1 MATTI
6 VSTKL
11 NLDIG
16 NFKSKMQDAKKS
28 IEDLQKSFKSA
39 GGKSWE
45 PFKSTDLGKKIDN
58 IKTKASNLGETFKAL
73 PGPAKAGAVIIAVTA
88 SLKKLYDLGKQRFF
102 EGLSDIKDTISP
114 VLNGITTAIN
124 TVKQAFTEITGFNFN
139 FTSIITT
146 GVNFEAQMKKVATI
160 AGSIGTELDQL
171 ISKARELGAATT
183 FSAKE
188 VGEAMQYMAMAG
200 WSTSEM
206 LEGVQSTLN
215 LAKIGSTDL
224 GIASDILTDDLTAL
238 GMGANQA
245 GDFADKLAATI
256 TRSNTDVVLFGES
269 MKQTGA
275 VAGALGASMTDL
287 STSIG
292 LMANAGIK
300 GSKAGM
306 SLKNLFTNMANPT
319 DQMSAALEKLGMTAD
334 KSGSY
339 LKTTADGCTDL
350 EATVKSLKE
359 GTEGMTRSQKAS
371 LIATVAGKNALP
383 GVMSLINASTEEYNS
398 LSEAIDNSTSTVAMF
413 NENMSVL
420 GLSGKGATD
429 AIQNMKQVFSDTELS
444 ATALGLSSKDLG
456 FSISLLGDDSKV
468 TKDNVEDLL
477 DVIEN
482 MNNASGKT
490 DTAWRNIGNA
500 ENLDLNKYID
510 YNSTLSEIDN
520 SIVGLSGSQKDHVK
534 SLIKENMTVS
544 EANKVLKQYGLSAK
558 QVSLSTMTT
567 SEKMDYLRNSLK
579 GMSDEQMK
587 SELSNLGLADSF
599 EEVNEIVDMSD
610 DKYSKYKKNLETI
623 QGLSDRMAKSI
634 DETTKSA
641 FFALSSA
648 MEDTLLGAF
657 DRLKPALLSG
667 SEALT
672 DFFSTWRGGDDG
684 NYSFSGFEKGLNDLE
699 IKVAQASNNIPSL
712 MDNMFSGIN
721 RFIKGGALDSFLNMG
736 TDIVQNIAKGI
747 INNKENITESIS
759 VLIEK
764 ICSWINTNGPTIQ
777 EAGVAII
784 DSIKTGIANN
794 ASNVDSAVDTVFNLV
809 NSFLIAK
816 QDLLQTTGSIV
827 GATFIKGM
835 VKGIAIEGVN
845 SIGNGI
851 YAIVNTVGQFTADFA
866 GVGINLA
873 TSFVD
878 SFMGFIFDCGLWDGV
893 KQSVMDFDAWLQEY
907 GLGGGTTKAQDA
919 KGNVTNNQ
927 NQSNLFKDIGDG
939 FDEFKKSASKKIGE
953 ARETISTKFGEIQE
967 SCDEFGNNVNKF
979 FTETLPEFF
988 SPNNLGTELGTFVG
1002 TVAKSLVG
1010 IGDGI
1015 AEFMSELP
1023 EKGNQLYAS
1032 LETSIGDAVHNF
1044 SIWLET
1050 SIKGLPG
1057 KMWGWLQGLFTNNSG
1072 AELAADAKKSG
1083 QDVGESLSDGLL
1095 TELTNLPGK
1104 AWESFCGIDEKV
1116 GEWGNNLGDKIK
1128 EAGGNIIDGLKEGF
1142 KTKKQELFDWCDEF
1156 KESFVSAFK
1165 TAFGIHSPSTV
1176 MRDEVGT
1183 FIPQGIAEGITQ
1195 GITYIMDAIGEVIE
1209 AIQGGLSDI
1218 WDKITGKDKD
1228 KELINID
1235 TEKLSEAQ
1243 EALRGLG
1250 TTATGVTNT
1259 IRTQF
1264 ISMAGIVRSQCTNM
1278 ANICR
1283 NQFIN
1288 LTNIVRNQC
1297 VNQAN
1302 IVRNQFTN
1310 ISNIVRNQSQNAR
1323 NSATTSF
1330 ISMKKVI
1337 STQVTEARTKVV
1349 EKMMSINA
1357 VVNTQAWKA
1366 RDNATRA
1373 FMSLAAVVRTQM
1385 SNALSSVR
1393 NAMSQIASATNRT
1406 LTTKV
1411 NVSKTITTTNVAKS
1425 IQAKAQTFSL
1435 AATRSL
1441 GGINSLATASYGS
1454 PVAFAST
1461 SSGVSGSTVYGKSKE
1476 ATKTNSKP
1484 VYFDISI
1491 PIDGKEIA
1499 KASAK
1504 YMDGELKIIN
1514 NRNNRKKGV

>member
-1 MATTI
+1 
-6 VSTKL
+6 
-11 NLDIG
+11 
-16 NFKSKMQDAKKS
+16 
-28 IEDLQKSFKSA
+28 
-39 GGKSWE
+39 
-45 PFKSTDLGKKIDN
+45 
-58 IKTKASNLGETFKAL
+58 
-73 PGPAKAGAVIIAVTA
+73 
-88 SLKKLYDLGKQRFF
+88 
-102 EGLSDIKDTISP
+102 
-114 VLNGITTAIN
+114 
-124 TVKQAFTEITGFNFN
+124 
-139 FTSIITT
+139 
-146 GVNFEAQMKKVATI
+146 
-160 AGSIGTELDQL
+160 
-171 ISKARELGAATT
+171 
-183 FSAKE
+183 
-188 VGEAMQYMAMAG
+188 MAG

-206 LEGVQSTLN
+206 LDGVQSTLN

-224 GIASDILTDDLTAL
+224 GTASDILTDDLTAL
-238 GMGANQA
+238 GMSANQA

-275 VAGALGASMTDL
+275 VAGALGVSMTDL
-287 STSIG
+287 STAIG
-292 LMANAGIK
+292 LQANAGIK

-306 SLKNLFTNMANPT
+306 SLKNMLTNMANPT
-319 DQMSAALEKLGMTAD
+319 DKMSAALEKLGMTAD

-359 GTEGMTRSQKAS
+359 GTDGMTRSQKAS

-510 YNSTLSEIDN
+510 YNSTLGEIDN

-534 SLIKENMTVS
+534 TLIKENMTVS

-567 SEKMDYLRNSLK
+567 SEKMDYLRNSLN

-610 DKYSKYKKNLETI
+610 EKYSKYKKNLETI

-672 DFFSTWRGGDDG
+672 DFFSTWRGQDG
-684 NYSFSGFEKGLNDLE
+684 NYSFSGFEQGLNDLE
-699 IKVAQASNNIPSL
+699 SKVEQASNNIPSL
-712 MDNMFSGIN
+712 MDNMFSGMN
-721 RFIKGGALDSFLNMG
+721 RFINGGALDSFLNMG

-747 INNKENITESIS
+747 TDNAESIS
-759 VLIEK
+759 SSISSFIGKTSRWITDNMPALIEGGKVILEGIKEGVEKNKGEIGKAMDVIVDAMSAWMDGENQLGALLGKFADKFMRLKVEEYKAKVKGMATEFWNALTSGNTTSKAEDSGGKLLFGDWNPVEDTKNWFKDKFENFNLWQWVKDTFFKKTSGLSQDGGKLLDTKDLFGDWHPIEDIKKWIGDTFGKFDLFKTVKEKLFTGNTTSKGQDSGGVPFK
-764 ICSWINTNGPTIQ
+764 IEDMFKGFHPIEDFKNWVDKTFGKFDLFGTIKEKLFGNKKSSSSKKGSGNTSGKEVTNNLLGDWNPVEDTKNWVEEKFRDFNFFGFIKEKLFTGNTTSKAQDSGNATFKLSDLFGDWNPVDDVKKWIDGLQADKDGKVELSNMFKLDSSKMQGFKS
-777 EAGVAII
+777 EI
-784 DSIKTGIANN
+784 DS
-794 ASNVDSAVDTVFNLV
+794 
-809 NSFLIAK
+809 LINK
-816 QDLLQTTGSIV
+816 
-827 GATFIKGM
+827 
-835 VKGIAIEGVN
+835 VKGSSTSIENMVN
-845 SIGNGI
+845 SIR
-851 YAIVNTVGQFTADFA
+851 VNM
-866 GVGINLA
+866 IN
-873 TSFVD
+873 
-878 SFMGFIFDCGLWDGV
+878 M
-893 KQSVMDFDAWLQEY
+893 
-907 GLGGGTTKAQDA
+907 
-919 KGNVTNNQ
+919 
-927 NQSNLFKDIGDG
+927 SN
-939 FDEFKKSASKKIGE
+939 
-953 ARETISTKFGEIQE
+953 
-967 SCDEFGNNVNKF
+967 
-979 FTETLPEFF
+979 
-988 SPNNLGTELGTFVG
+988 
-1002 TVAKSLVG
+1002 
-1010 IGDGI
+1010 
-1015 AEFMSELP
+1015 
-1023 EKGNQLYAS
+1023 
-1032 LETSIGDAVHNF
+1032 
-1044 SIWLET
+1044 
-1050 SIKGLPG
+1050 
-1057 KMWGWLQGLFTNNSG
+1057 
-1072 AELAADAKKSG
+1072 
-1083 QDVGESLSDGLL
+1083 
-1095 TELTNLPGK
+1095 
-1104 AWESFCGIDEKV
+1104 
-1116 GEWGNNLGDKIK
+1116 
-1128 EAGGNIIDGLKEGF
+1128 
-1142 KTKKQELFDWCDEF
+1142 
-1156 KESFVSAFK
+1156 
-1165 TAFGIHSPSTV
+1165 
-1176 MRDEVGT
+1176 
-1183 FIPQGIAEGITQ
+1183 
-1195 GITYIMDAIGEVIE
+1195 
-1209 AIQGGLSDI
+1209 
-1218 WDKITGKDKD
+1218 
-1228 KELINID
+1228 
-1235 TEKLSEAQ
+1235 
-1243 EALRGLG
+1243 
-1250 TTATGVTNT
+1250 
-1259 IRTQF
+1259 
-1264 ISMAGIVRSQCTNM
+1264 IVRNQTLNCTN
-1278 ANICR
+1278 ITR
-1283 NQFIN
+1283 NQFVN

-1302 IVRNQFTN
+1302 IVRNQFTS
-1310 ISNIVRNQSQNAR
+1310 ISNVVRNQSQNAR

-1330 ISMKKVI
+1330 ISMSKVI
-1337 STQVTEARTKVV
+1337 STQCTNARTAVV
-1349 EKMMSINA
+1349 SKMMSINA

-1385 SNALSSVR
+1385 SNALTSVR

-1425 IQAKAQTFSL
+1425 IQAKPQTFNFSAVRSIQPRSFSL

-1454 PVAFAST
+1454 PVALAST
-1461 SSGVSGSTVYGKSKE
+1461 SSGVSGSTTYGGTKGT
-1476 ATKTNSKP
+1476 TKTNSKP

>member
-1 MATTI
+1 MATTV

-39 GGKSWE
+39 GGKSWD
-45 PFKSTDLGKKIDN
+45 PFKSTDLGKKIDD
-58 IKTKASNLGETFKAL
+58 IKTKAGNLGETFKAL
-73 PGPAKAGAVIIAVTA
+73 PGPVKAGAVIIAVTA

-102 EGLSDIKDTISP
+102 EGLLDIKDTISP

-160 AGSIGTELDQL
+160 AGSIGTELNQL

-183 FSAKE
+183 FSATE

-224 GIASDILTDDLTAL
+224 GTASDILTDDLTAL
-238 GMGANQA
+238 GMSANQA

-275 VAGALGASMTDL
+275 VAGALGVSMTDL
-287 STSIG
+287 STAIG
-292 LMANAGIK
+292 LQANAGIK

-319 DQMSAALEKLGMTAD
+319 DKMTAALEKLGMTAD
-334 KSGSY
+334 QSGSY

-359 GTEGMTRSQKAS
+359 GTDGMTRSQKAS

-383 GVMSLINASTEEYNS
+383 GIMSLINASTEEYNS
-398 LSEAIDNSTSTVAMF
+398 LSEAVDNSTSTVAMF

-429 AIQNMKQVFSDTELS
+429 AIQNMKQIFSDTELS

-477 DVIEN
+477 DVIDS

-490 DTAWRNIGNA
+490 DTAWRNLGNA

-510 YNSTLSEIDN
+510 YNSTLGEIDN

-534 SLIKENMTVS
+534 SLIKENMTVD

-567 SEKMDYLRNSLK
+567 SEKMDYLRNSLN

-672 DFFSTWRGGDDG
+672 DFFGTWRGQDG
-684 NYSFSGFEKGLNDLE
+684 NYSFSGFEQGLNDLE
-699 IKVAQASNNIPSL
+699 SKVEQASNNIPSL
-712 MDNMFSGIN
+712 MDNMFSGMN
-721 RFIKGGALDSFLNMG
+721 RFINGGALDSFLNMG

-759 VLIEK
+759 GLIEK
-764 ICSWINTNGPTIQ
+764 ICNWINTNGPAIQ
-777 EAGVAII
+777 EAGATII
-784 DSIKTGIANN
+784 DSIKTGIAKN
-794 ASNVDSAVDTVFNLV
+794 ANNVDSAVDTVFNVV

-816 QDLLQTTGSIV
+816 QDLLQSTGSIV

-845 SIGNGI
+845 SIGNSI
-851 YAIVNTVGQFTADFA
+851 FAIVNTIGSFVGDIGNA
-866 GVGINLA
+866 GISLA
-873 TSFVD
+873 TGFVD
-878 SFMGFIFDCGLWDGV
+878 GFMGFMLDCGFWNDI
-893 KQSVMDFDAWLQEY
+893 KEKVMEFDTWLEEHR
-907 GLGGGTTKAQDA
+907 LGSGEGTTTKAQDA
-919 KGNVTNNQ
+919 GLNNTKKYGEGATKGLEESKSKTDAAASQIGQGISDNILNKLETMDASQ
-927 NQSNLFKDIGDG
+927 LKALEDELRRLQSTTG
-939 FDEFKKSASKKIGE
+939 EVAS
-953 ARETISTKFGEIQE
+953 
-967 SCDEFGNNVNKF
+967 
-979 FTETLPEFF
+979 
-988 SPNNLGTELGTFVG
+988 
-1002 TVAKSLVG
+1002 G
-1010 IGDGI
+1010 IG
-1015 AEFMSELP
+1015 
-1023 EKGNQLYAS
+1023 
-1032 LETSIGDAVHNF
+1032 TNF
-1044 SIWLET
+1044 
-1050 SIKGLPG
+1050 G
-1057 KMWGWLQGLFTNNSG
+1057 KIR
-1072 AELAADAKKSG
+1072 
-1083 QDVGESLSDGLL
+1083 ESVR
-1095 TELTNLPGK
+1095 TNL
-1104 AWESFCGIDEKV
+1104 
-1116 GEWGNNLGDKIK
+1116 
-1128 EAGGNIIDGLKEGF
+1128 
-1142 KTKKQELFDWCDEF
+1142 
-1156 KESFVSAFK
+1156 
-1165 TAFGIHSPSTV
+1165 
-1176 MRDEVGT
+1176 M
-1183 FIPQGIAEGITQ
+1183 
-1195 GITYIMDAIGEVIE
+1195 
-1209 AIQGGLSDI
+1209 
-1218 WDKITGKDKD
+1218 
-1228 KELINID
+1228 
-1235 TEKLSEAQ
+1235 
-1243 EALRGLG
+1243 
-1250 TTATGVTNT
+1250 GVTN
-1259 IRTQF
+1259 I
-1264 ISMAGIVRSQCTNM
+1264 G
-1278 ANICR
+1278 R
-1283 NQFIN
+1283 NQFVN
-1288 LTNIVRNQC
+1288 LTNVVRNQC

-1302 IVRNQFTN
+1302 IVRNQFTS
-1310 ISNIVRNQSQNAR
+1310 ISNVVRNQSQNAR

-1330 ISMKKVI
+1330 ISMSKVI
-1337 STQVTEARTKVV
+1337 STQCTNARTAVV
-1349 EKMMSINA
+1349 SKMMSINA

-1385 SNALSSVR
+1385 SNALTSVR

-1425 IQAKAQTFSL
+1425 IQAKPQTFNFSAVRSIQPRSFSL

-1454 PVAFAST
+1454 PVALAST
-1461 SSGVSGSTVYGKSKE
+1461 NSGVSGSTTYGGTKGT
-1476 ATKTNSKP
+1476 TKTNSKP
-1484 VYFDISI
+1484 TYFEI
-1491 PIDGKEIA
+1491 PLVVDGREMA

-1504 YMDGELKIIN
+1504 YMDGELKIIS

>member
-1 MATTI
+1 M
-6 VSTKL
+6 
-11 NLDIG
+11 
-16 NFKSKMQDAKKS
+16 
-28 IEDLQKSFKSA
+28 
-39 GGKSWE
+39 
-45 PFKSTDLGKKIDN
+45 
-58 IKTKASNLGETFKAL
+58 
-73 PGPAKAGAVIIAVTA
+73 
-88 SLKKLYDLGKQRFF
+88 
-102 EGLSDIKDTISP
+102 
-114 VLNGITTAIN
+114 
-124 TVKQAFTEITGFNFN
+124 
-139 FTSIITT
+139 
-146 GVNFEAQMKKVATI
+146 
-160 AGSIGTELDQL
+160 
-171 ISKARELGAATT
+171 
-183 FSAKE
+183 
-188 VGEAMQYMAMAG
+188 
-200 WSTSEM
+200 
-206 LEGVQSTLN
+206 
-215 LAKIGSTDL
+215 
-224 GIASDILTDDLTAL
+224 DILTDDLTAL
-238 GMGANQA
+238 GLQANQA

-319 DQMSAALEKLGMTAD
+319 DKMSAALEKLGMTAD

-339 LKTTADGCTDL
+339 LKTTADGYTDL
-350 EATVKSLKE
+350 EATVASLRK
-359 GTEGMTRSQKAS
+359 GTENMTRSQKAS

-383 GVMSLINASTEEYNS
+383 GVMSLVNASASEYNK
-398 LSEAIDNSTSTVAMF
+398 LSEAIDNSTSTVSMF
-413 NENMSVL
+413 NENMNII

-429 AIQNMKQVFSDTELS
+429 TIENMKQVFSDTELS

-477 DVIEN
+477 DVIES

-490 DTAWRNIGNA
+490 DTAWRNLGNA
-500 ENLDLNKYID
+500 DNLDINKYID

-520 SIVGLSGSQKDHVK
+520 SIVGLSNSQKDHVK
-534 SLIKENMTVS
+534 SLIKENMTVG
-544 EANKVLKQYGLSAK
+544 EANQVLKQYGLSAK

-599 EEVNEIVDMSD
+599 EEINEIVDMSD

-672 DFFSTWRGGDDG
+672 DFFSTWRGQDG
-684 NYSFSGFEKGLNDLE
+684 NYSFSGFEKGLDNLE
-699 IKVAQASNNIPSL
+699 SKVEQASSNIPAL
-712 MDNMFSGIN
+712 MDNMFSGMN
-721 RFIKGGALDSFLNMG
+721 RFINGGALDSFLNMG

-759 VLIEK
+759 GLIEK
-764 ICSWINTNGPTIQ
+764 ICSWINTNGPAIQ
-777 EAGVAII
+777 EAGVTII

-794 ASNVDSAVDTVFNLV
+794 ANNVNSAVDTVFDVV

-816 QDLLQTTGSIV
+816 QDLLQSTGAIV
-827 GATFIKGM
+827 GSSFITGM

-851 YAIVNTVGQFTADFA
+851 FAIVNTVGQFTADFA
-866 GVGINLA
+866 GAAINLA

-878 SFMGFIFDCGLWDGV
+878 SFMSFIFDCGLWDGV
-893 KQSVMDFDAWLQEY
+893 KQSVMDFDAWLQEH
-907 GLGGGTTKAQDA
+907 GMGGGTTKAQDA
-919 KGNVTNNQ
+919 GFNYGKAE
-927 NQSNLFKDIGDG
+927 GDG
-939 FDEFKKSASKKIGE
+939 RNKGL
-953 ARETISTKFGEIQE
+953 QE
-967 SCDEFGNNVNKF
+967 SKTQTDATASQIGQGISDNILNKLETMDASQLKALEDELRRLQSTTG
-979 FTETLPEFF
+979 E
-988 SPNNLGTELGTFVG
+988 
-1002 TVAKSLVG
+1002 VASG
-1010 IGDGI
+1010 IG
-1015 AEFMSELP
+1015 
-1023 EKGNQLYAS
+1023 
-1032 LETSIGDAVHNF
+1032 TNF
-1044 SIWLET
+1044 
-1050 SIKGLPG
+1050 
-1057 KMWGWLQGLFTNNSG
+1057 
-1072 AELAADAKKSG
+1072 AKIR
-1083 QDVGESLSDGLL
+1083 ESVR
-1095 TELTNLPGK
+1095 TNL
-1104 AWESFCGIDEKV
+1104 
-1116 GEWGNNLGDKIK
+1116 
-1128 EAGGNIIDGLKEGF
+1128 
-1142 KTKKQELFDWCDEF
+1142 
-1156 KESFVSAFK
+1156 
-1165 TAFGIHSPSTV
+1165 
-1176 MRDEVGT
+1176 M
-1183 FIPQGIAEGITQ
+1183 
-1195 GITYIMDAIGEVIE
+1195 
-1209 AIQGGLSDI
+1209 
-1218 WDKITGKDKD
+1218 
-1228 KELINID
+1228 
-1235 TEKLSEAQ
+1235 
-1243 EALRGLG
+1243 
-1250 TTATGVTNT
+1250 GVTN
-1259 IRTQF
+1259 I
-1264 ISMAGIVRSQCTNM
+1264 G
-1278 ANICR
+1278 R
-1283 NQFIN
+1283 NQFVN
-1288 LTNIVRNQC
+1288 LSNIVRNQC

-1302 IVRNQFTN
+1302 IVRNQFTS
-1310 ISNIVRNQSQNAR
+1310 IYNIVRNQSQNAR

-1411 NVSKTITTTNVAKS
+1411 NISKTVTTTNVAKS
-1425 IQAKAQTFSL
+1425 IQAKPQTFSFSAVRSIQPRSFSF
-1435 AATRSL
+1435 AAVRSL
-1441 GGINSLATASYGS
+1441 TNANSLATASYSS
-1454 PVAFAST
+1454 PVALAST
-1461 SSGVSGSTVYGKSKE
+1461 NSRVSSGSAVYSSSKE
-1476 ATKTNSKP
+1476 VTKTNSKST
-1484 VYFDISI
+1484 YFEI
-1491 PIDGKEIA
+1491 PLVVDGKEMA
-1499 KASAK
+1499 RASAK

>member
-1 MATTI
+1 MATTV

-39 GGKSWE
+39 GGKSWD
-45 PFKSTDLGKKIDN
+45 PFKSTDLGKKIDD
-58 IKTKASNLGETFKAL
+58 IKTKAGNLGETFKAL
-73 PGPAKAGAVIIAVTA
+73 PGPVKAGAVIIAVTA

-102 EGLSDIKDTISP
+102 EGLLDIKDTISP

-160 AGSIGTELDQL
+160 AGSIGTELNQL

-183 FSAKE
+183 FSATE

-206 LEGVQSTLN
+206 LDGVQSTLN

-224 GIASDILTDDLTAL
+224 GTASDILTDDLTAL
-238 GMGANQA
+238 GMSANQA

-275 VAGALGASMTDL
+275 VAGALGVSMTDL
-287 STSIG
+287 STAIG
-292 LMANAGIK
+292 LQANAGIK

-319 DQMSAALEKLGMTAD
+319 DKMTAALEKLGMTAD
-334 KSGSY
+334 QSGSY

-359 GTEGMTRSQKAS
+359 GTDGMTRSQKAS

-383 GVMSLINASTEEYNS
+383 GIMSLINASTEEYNS
-398 LSEAIDNSTSTVAMF
+398 LSEAVDNSTSTVAMF

-477 DVIEN
+477 DVIDS

-490 DTAWRNIGNA
+490 DTAWRNLGNA

-510 YNSTLSEIDN
+510 YNSTLGEIDN

-567 SEKMDYLRNSLK
+567 SEKMDYLRNSLN

-672 DFFSTWRGGDDG
+672 DFFSTWRGQDG
-684 NYSFSGFEKGLNDLE
+684 NYSFSGFEQGLNDLE
-699 IKVAQASNNIPSL
+699 SKVEQASNNIPSL
-712 MDNMFSGIN
+712 MDNMFSGMN
-721 RFIKGGALDSFLNMG
+721 RFINGGALDSFLNMG

-759 VLIEK
+759 GLIEK
-764 ICSWINTNGPTIQ
+764 ICNWINTNGPAIQ
-777 EAGVAII
+777 EAGATII

-794 ASNVDSAVDTVFNLV
+794 ANNVNSAVDTVFNVV

-816 QDLLQTTGSIV
+816 QDLLQSTGSIV

-851 YAIVNTVGQFTADFA
+851 FAIVNTVGQFTADFA
-866 GVGINLA
+866 GAAINLA

-878 SFMGFIFDCGLWDGV
+878 SFMSFIFDCGLWDGV
-893 KQSVMDFDAWLQEY
+893 KQSVMDFDAWLQEH
-907 GLGGGTTKAQDA
+907 GMGGGTTKAQDA
-919 KGNVTNNQ
+919 GFNYGKAE
-927 NQSNLFKDIGDG
+927 GDG
-939 FDEFKKSASKKIGE
+939 RNKGL
-953 ARETISTKFGEIQE
+953 QE
-967 SCDEFGNNVNKF
+967 SKTQTDATASQIGQGISDNILNKLETMDASQLKALEDELRRLQSTTG
-979 FTETLPEFF
+979 E
-988 SPNNLGTELGTFVG
+988 
-1002 TVAKSLVG
+1002 VASG
-1010 IGDGI
+1010 IG
-1015 AEFMSELP
+1015 
-1023 EKGNQLYAS
+1023 
-1032 LETSIGDAVHNF
+1032 TNF
-1044 SIWLET
+1044 
-1050 SIKGLPG
+1050 G
-1057 KMWGWLQGLFTNNSG
+1057 KIR
-1072 AELAADAKKSG
+1072 
-1083 QDVGESLSDGLL
+1083 ESVR
-1095 TELTNLPGK
+1095 TNL
-1104 AWESFCGIDEKV
+1104 
-1116 GEWGNNLGDKIK
+1116 
-1128 EAGGNIIDGLKEGF
+1128 
-1142 KTKKQELFDWCDEF
+1142 
-1156 KESFVSAFK
+1156 
-1165 TAFGIHSPSTV
+1165 
-1176 MRDEVGT
+1176 M
-1183 FIPQGIAEGITQ
+1183 
-1195 GITYIMDAIGEVIE
+1195 
-1209 AIQGGLSDI
+1209 
-1218 WDKITGKDKD
+1218 
-1228 KELINID
+1228 
-1235 TEKLSEAQ
+1235 
-1243 EALRGLG
+1243 
-1250 TTATGVTNT
+1250 GVTN
-1259 IRTQF
+1259 I
-1264 ISMAGIVRSQCTNM
+1264 G
-1278 ANICR
+1278 R
-1283 NQFIN
+1283 NQFVN
-1288 LTNIVRNQC
+1288 LTNVVRNQC

-1302 IVRNQFTN
+1302 IVRNQFTS

-1337 STQVTEARTKVV
+1337 STQVSEARTKVV

-1373 FMSLAAVVRTQM
+1373 FMSLAAVIRTQM
-1385 SNALSSVR
+1385 SKAYSSVSSY
-1393 NAMSQIASATNRT
+1393 MSQIVSATNRT

-1425 IQAKAQTFSL
+1425 IQAKPQTFNFSAVRSIQPRSFSL

-1454 PVAFAST
+1454 PVALAST
-1461 SSGVSGSTVYGKSKE
+1461 NSGVSGSTTYGGTKGT
-1476 ATKTNSKP
+1476 TKTNSKP
-1484 VYFDISI
+1484 TYFEI
-1491 PIDGKEIA
+1491 PLVVDGREMA

-1504 YMDGELKIIN
+1504 YMDGELKIIS

>member
-1 MATTI
+1 MATTV

-39 GGKSWE
+39 GGKSWD

-102 EGLSDIKDTISP
+102 EGLLDIKDTISP

-319 DQMSAALEKLGMTAD
+319 DKMSAALEKLGMTAD

-339 LKTTADGCTDL
+339 LKTTADGYTDL
-350 EATVKSLKE
+350 EATVASLRK
-359 GTEGMTRSQKAS
+359 GTENMTRSQKAS

-383 GVMSLINASTEEYNS
+383 GVMSLVNASAEEYNK
-398 LSEAIDNSTSTVAMF
+398 LSEAIDNSTSTVSMF
-413 NENMSVL
+413 NENMNII
-420 GLSGKGATD
+420 GLKGQGASERID
-429 AIQNMKQVFSDTELS
+429 MLKGIFNETELS

-456 FSISLLGDDSKV
+456 YSISLLGNDSKV
-468 TKDNVEDLL
+468 ASKDVENLL
-477 DVIEN
+477 DIVES
-482 MNNASGKT
+482 MDNASGKV
-490 DTAWRNIGNA
+490 DKFWRSVGNA
-500 ENLDLNKYID
+500 KDIKIDGKSINQLID
-510 YNSTLSEIDN
+510 YNGTIGNIQNSTVSLSEATKEN
-520 SIVGLSGSQKDHVK
+520 YKEKGVAYERTKEYVQ
-534 SLIKENMTVS
+534 SLIKENMTID
-544 EANKVLKQYGLSAK
+544 EANKVLKQYGLSAEK
-558 QVSLSTMTT
+558 ISLSTLSMSQKT
-567 SEKMDYLRNSLK
+567 DYLRQAFK
-579 GMSDEQMK
+579 GMSKEQIKTKLDTIGLGESFDE
-587 SELSNLGLADSF
+587 
-599 EEVNEIVDMSD
+599 VYEIVNMSD
-610 DKYSKYKKNLETI
+610 DKFNKYKENLKTI

-657 DRLKPALLSG
+657 DRLKPALLDG

-672 DFFSTWRGGDDG
+672 KFFSTWRGGDDG

-699 IKVAQASNNIPSL
+699 SKVAQASNNIPSL

-721 RFIKGGALDSFLNMG
+721 RFINGGSLDSFLNMG
-736 TDIVQNIAKGI
+736 TDIIQNIAKGI
-747 INNKENITESIS
+747 TDNAESIS
-759 VLIEK
+759 SSISSFIGKTSRWITDNMPALIKGGKVILQGIKKGVEENEGEIGKAMDVIVDAMSAWMDGENQLGALLGKFADKFMRLKVEEYKAKAKGMATEFWNALTSGNTTSKAEDSGGKLLFGDWNPVEDTKNWFKDKFENFNLWQWVKDTFFKKTSGLSQDGGKLLDTKDLFGDWHPIEDIKKWLGDTFGKFDLFKTVKEK
-764 ICSWINTNGPTIQ
+764 LFTGNTTSKGQDSGGVPFKIEDMFKDFHPIEDFKNWVDKTFGKFDLFGTIKEKLFGNKKSSSSKKGSGNTSGKEVTNNLLGDWNPVEDTKKWVEEKFRDFNFFGFIKEKLFTGNTTSKAQDSGNATFKLSDLFGDWNPVDDVKKWIDGLQADKDGKVELSNMFKLDSSKMQGFKS
-777 EAGVAII
+777 EI
-784 DSIKTGIANN
+784 DS
-794 ASNVDSAVDTVFNLV
+794 
-809 NSFLIAK
+809 LINK
-816 QDLLQTTGSIV
+816 
-827 GATFIKGM
+827 
-835 VKGIAIEGVN
+835 VKGSSTSIENMVN
-845 SIGNGI
+845 SIRVNMI
-851 YAIVNTVGQFTADFA
+851 NMANIVRNQTLNCTNITRNQF
-866 GVGINLA
+866 
-873 TSFVD
+873 
-878 SFMGFIFDCGLWDGV
+878 
-893 KQSVMDFDAWLQEY
+893 
-907 GLGGGTTKAQDA
+907 
-919 KGNVTNNQ
+919 
-927 NQSNLFKDIGDG
+927 
-939 FDEFKKSASKKIGE
+939 
-953 ARETISTKFGEIQE
+953 
-967 SCDEFGNNVNKF
+967 VN
-979 FTETLPEFF
+979 
-988 SPNNLGTELGTFVG
+988 
-1002 TVAKSLVG
+1002 
-1010 IGDGI
+1010 
-1015 AEFMSELP
+1015 
-1023 EKGNQLYAS
+1023 
-1032 LETSIGDAVHNF
+1032 
-1044 SIWLET
+1044 
-1050 SIKGLPG
+1050 
-1057 KMWGWLQGLFTNNSG
+1057 
-1072 AELAADAKKSG
+1072 
-1083 QDVGESLSDGLL
+1083 
-1095 TELTNLPGK
+1095 LTN
-1104 AWESFCGIDEKV
+1104 
-1116 GEWGNNLGDKIK
+1116 
-1128 EAGGNIIDGLKEGF
+1128 
-1142 KTKKQELFDWCDEF
+1142 
-1156 KESFVSAFK
+1156 
-1165 TAFGIHSPSTV
+1165 
-1176 MRDEVGT
+1176 
-1183 FIPQGIAEGITQ
+1183 
-1195 GITYIMDAIGEVIE
+1195 
-1209 AIQGGLSDI
+1209 
-1218 WDKITGKDKD
+1218 
-1228 KELINID
+1228 
-1235 TEKLSEAQ
+1235 
-1243 EALRGLG
+1243 
-1250 TTATGVTNT
+1250 
-1259 IRTQF
+1259 
-1264 ISMAGIVRSQCTNM
+1264 IVRNQCTNM

-1283 NQFIN
+1283 NQFISV
-1288 LTNIVRNQC
+1288 TNIVRNQC

-1302 IVRNQFTN
+1302 IVRNQFTS

-1330 ISMKKVI
+1330 ISMSKVI
-1337 STQVTEARTKVV
+1337 STQCTNARTAVV
-1349 EKMMSINA
+1349 SKMMSINA

-1385 SNALSSVR
+1385 SNALTSVR

-1454 PVAFAST
+1454 PVALAST
-1461 SSGVSGSTVYGKSKE
+1461 SSGVSGSTTYGGTKGT
-1476 ATKTNSKP
+1476 TKTNSKP
-1484 VYFDISI
+1484 TYFEI
-1491 PIDGKEIA
+1491 PLVVDGREMA
-1499 KASAK
+1499 RASAK

>member
-1 MATTI
+1 M
-6 VSTKL
+6 
-11 NLDIG
+11 
-16 NFKSKMQDAKKS
+16 
-28 IEDLQKSFKSA
+28 
-39 GGKSWE
+39 
-45 PFKSTDLGKKIDN
+45 
-58 IKTKASNLGETFKAL
+58 
-73 PGPAKAGAVIIAVTA
+73 
-88 SLKKLYDLGKQRFF
+88 
-102 EGLSDIKDTISP
+102 
-114 VLNGITTAIN
+114 
-124 TVKQAFTEITGFNFN
+124 
-139 FTSIITT
+139 
-146 GVNFEAQMKKVATI
+146 
-160 AGSIGTELDQL
+160 
-171 ISKARELGAATT
+171 
-183 FSAKE
+183 
-188 VGEAMQYMAMAG
+188 
-200 WSTSEM
+200 
-206 LEGVQSTLN
+206 
-215 LAKIGSTDL
+215 
-224 GIASDILTDDLTAL
+224 DILTDDLTAL
-238 GMGANQA
+238 GLQANQA

-319 DQMSAALEKLGMTAD
+319 DKMSAALEKLGMTAD

-339 LKTTADGCTDL
+339 LKTTADGYTDL
-350 EATVKSLKE
+350 EATVASLRK
-359 GTEGMTRSQKAS
+359 GTENMTRSQKAS

-383 GVMSLINASTEEYNS
+383 GVMSLVNASASEYNK
-398 LSEAIDNSTSTVAMF
+398 LSEAIDNSTSTVSMF
-413 NENMSVL
+413 NENMNII

-429 AIQNMKQVFSDTELS
+429 TIENMKQVFSDTELS

-477 DVIEN
+477 DVIES

-490 DTAWRNIGNA
+490 DTAWRNLGNA
-500 ENLDLNKYID
+500 DNLDINKYID

-520 SIVGLSGSQKDHVK
+520 SIVGLSNSQKDHVK
-534 SLIKENMTVS
+534 SLIKENMTVG
-544 EANKVLKQYGLSAK
+544 EANQVLKQYGLSAK

-567 SEKMDYLRNSLK
+567 SEKMDYLRNALK

-672 DFFSTWRGGDDG
+672 DFFSTWRGQDG
-684 NYSFSGFEKGLNDLE
+684 NYSFSGFEQGLNDLE
-699 IKVAQASNNIPSL
+699 SKVAQASNNIPSL
-712 MDNMFSGIN
+712 MDNMFSGMN
-721 RFIKGGALDSFLNMG
+721 RFINGGALDSFLNMG

-759 VLIEK
+759 GLIEK
-764 ICSWINTNGPTIQ
+764 ICSWINTNGPAIQ
-777 EAGVAII
+777 EAGVTII

-794 ASNVDSAVDTVFNLV
+794 ANNVNSAVDTVFDVV

-816 QDLLQTTGSIV
+816 QDLLQSTGAIV
-827 GATFIKGM
+827 GSSFITGM

-851 YAIVNTVGQFTADFA
+851 FAIVNTVGQFTADFA
-866 GVGINLA
+866 GAAINLA

-878 SFMGFIFDCGLWDGV
+878 SFMSFIFDCGLWDGV
-893 KQSVMDFDAWLQEY
+893 KQSVMDFDAWLQEH
-907 GLGGGTTKAQDA
+907 GMGGGTTKAQDA
-919 KGNVTNNQ
+919 GFNYGKAE
-927 NQSNLFKDIGDG
+927 GDG
-939 FDEFKKSASKKIGE
+939 RNKGL
-953 ARETISTKFGEIQE
+953 QE
-967 SCDEFGNNVNKF
+967 SKTQTDATASQIGQGISDNILNKLETMDASQLKALEDELRRLQSTTG
-979 FTETLPEFF
+979 E
-988 SPNNLGTELGTFVG
+988 
-1002 TVAKSLVG
+1002 VASG
-1010 IGDGI
+1010 IG
-1015 AEFMSELP
+1015 
-1023 EKGNQLYAS
+1023 
-1032 LETSIGDAVHNF
+1032 TNF
-1044 SIWLET
+1044 
-1050 SIKGLPG
+1050 G
-1057 KMWGWLQGLFTNNSG
+1057 KIR
-1072 AELAADAKKSG
+1072 
-1083 QDVGESLSDGLL
+1083 ESVR
-1095 TELTNLPGK
+1095 TNL
-1104 AWESFCGIDEKV
+1104 
-1116 GEWGNNLGDKIK
+1116 
-1128 EAGGNIIDGLKEGF
+1128 
-1142 KTKKQELFDWCDEF
+1142 
-1156 KESFVSAFK
+1156 
-1165 TAFGIHSPSTV
+1165 
-1176 MRDEVGT
+1176 M
-1183 FIPQGIAEGITQ
+1183 
-1195 GITYIMDAIGEVIE
+1195 
-1209 AIQGGLSDI
+1209 
-1218 WDKITGKDKD
+1218 
-1228 KELINID
+1228 
-1235 TEKLSEAQ
+1235 
-1243 EALRGLG
+1243 
-1250 TTATGVTNT
+1250 GVTN
-1259 IRTQF
+1259 I
-1264 ISMAGIVRSQCTNM
+1264 G
-1278 ANICR
+1278 R
-1283 NQFIN
+1283 NQFVN
-1288 LTNIVRNQC
+1288 LSNIVRNQC

-1302 IVRNQFTN
+1302 IVRNQFTS

-1411 NVSKTITTTNVAKS
+1411 NISKTVTTTNVAKS
-1425 IQAKAQTFSL
+1425 IQAKPQTFSFSAVRSIQPRSFSF
-1435 AATRSL
+1435 AAVRSL
-1441 GGINSLATASYGS
+1441 TNANSLATASYSS
-1454 PVAFAST
+1454 PVALASGNR
-1461 SSGVSGSTVYGKSKE
+1461 GVSGSTVYSGSKE
-1476 ATKTNSKP
+1476 TAKTNSKP
-1484 VYFDISI
+1484 VYFNISI
-1491 PIDGKEIA
+1491 PIDGKNIA

>member
-1 MATTI
+1 MATTV

-39 GGKSWE
+39 GGKSWD
-45 PFKSTDLGKKIDN
+45 PFKSTDLGKKIDD
-58 IKTKASNLGETFKAL
+58 IKTKAGNLGETFKAL
-73 PGPAKAGAVIIAVTA
+73 PGPVKAGAVIIAVTA

-102 EGLSDIKDTISP
+102 EGLLDIKDTISP

-160 AGSIGTELDQL
+160 AGSIGIELNQL

-183 FSAKE
+183 FSATE

-224 GIASDILTDDLTAL
+224 GTASDILTDDLTAL
-238 GMGANQA
+238 GMSANQA

-275 VAGALGASMTDL
+275 VAGALGVSMTDL
-287 STSIG
+287 STAIG
-292 LMANAGIK
+292 LQANAGIK

-319 DQMSAALEKLGMTAD
+319 DKMTAALEKLGMTAD
-334 KSGSY
+334 QSGSY

-359 GTEGMTRSQKAS
+359 GTDGMTRSQKAS

-383 GVMSLINASTEEYNS
+383 GIMSLINASTEEYNS
-398 LSEAIDNSTSTVAMF
+398 LSEAVDNSTSTVAMF

-429 AIQNMKQVFSDTELS
+429 AIQNMKQIFSDTELS

-477 DVIEN
+477 DVIDS

-490 DTAWRNIGNA
+490 DTAWRNLGNA

-510 YNSTLSEIDN
+510 YNSTLGEIDN

-534 SLIKENMTVS
+534 SLIKENMTVD

-567 SEKMDYLRNSLK
+567 SEKMDYLRNSLN

-672 DFFSTWRGGDDG
+672 DFFSTWRGQDG
-684 NYSFSGFEKGLNDLE
+684 NYSFSGFEQGLNDLE
-699 IKVAQASNNIPSL
+699 SKVEQASNNIPSL
-712 MDNMFSGIN
+712 MDNMFNGIN
-721 RFIKGGALDSFLNMG
+721 RFINGGALDSFLNMG

-759 VLIEK
+759 GLIEK
-764 ICSWINTNGPTIQ
+764 ICNWINTNGPAIE
-777 EAGVAII
+777 EAGKVII
-784 DSIKTGIANN
+784 KGLRDGIAKNATGIN
-794 ASNVDSAVDTVFNLV
+794 SAVETVFEVINT
-809 NSFLIAK
+809 FLAGK
-816 QDLLQTTGSIV
+816 QDMLQTTGSIV
-827 GATFIKGM
+827 GASFIKGM
-835 VKGIAIEGVN
+835 ITGVAIEGVN
-845 SIGNGI
+845 TIGNSI
-851 YAIVNTVGQFTADFA
+851 YAIVSTIGQFTADFA
-866 GVGINLA
+866 GVAINLA

-878 SFMGFIFDCGLWDGV
+878 SFMGFIFDCGLWDSL
-893 KQSVMDFDAWLQEY
+893 KQGFMDFDKWIGEFK
-907 GLGGGTTKAQDA
+907 LGQGEGITTKAQDA
-919 KGNVTNNQ
+919 GFNYGKAE
-927 NQSNLFKDIGDG
+927 GDG
-939 FDEFKKSASKKIGE
+939 RNKGLQDSKTQTDATASQIGQGISDNILNKLETMDASQLKDLEDELRRLQSTTGEVAS
-953 ARETISTKFGEIQE
+953 
-967 SCDEFGNNVNKF
+967 
-979 FTETLPEFF
+979 
-988 SPNNLGTELGTFVG
+988 
-1002 TVAKSLVG
+1002 G
-1010 IGDGI
+1010 IG
-1015 AEFMSELP
+1015 
-1023 EKGNQLYAS
+1023 
-1032 LETSIGDAVHNF
+1032 TNF
-1044 SIWLET
+1044 
-1050 SIKGLPG
+1050 G
-1057 KMWGWLQGLFTNNSG
+1057 KIR
-1072 AELAADAKKSG
+1072 
-1083 QDVGESLSDGLL
+1083 ESVR
-1095 TELTNLPGK
+1095 TNL
-1104 AWESFCGIDEKV
+1104 
-1116 GEWGNNLGDKIK
+1116 
-1128 EAGGNIIDGLKEGF
+1128 
-1142 KTKKQELFDWCDEF
+1142 
-1156 KESFVSAFK
+1156 
-1165 TAFGIHSPSTV
+1165 
-1176 MRDEVGT
+1176 M
-1183 FIPQGIAEGITQ
+1183 
-1195 GITYIMDAIGEVIE
+1195 
-1209 AIQGGLSDI
+1209 
-1218 WDKITGKDKD
+1218 
-1228 KELINID
+1228 
-1235 TEKLSEAQ
+1235 
-1243 EALRGLG
+1243 
-1250 TTATGVTNT
+1250 GVTN
-1259 IRTQF
+1259 I
-1264 ISMAGIVRSQCTNM
+1264 G
-1278 ANICR
+1278 R
-1283 NQFIN
+1283 NQFVN
-1288 LTNIVRNQC
+1288 LTNVVRNQC

-1302 IVRNQFTN
+1302 IVRNQFTS

-1330 ISMKKVI
+1330 ISMSKVI
-1337 STQVTEARTKVV
+1337 STQCTNARTAVV
-1349 EKMMSINA
+1349 SKMMSINA

-1385 SNALSSVR
+1385 SNALTSVR

-1425 IQAKAQTFSL
+1425 IQAKPQTFNFSAVRSIQPRSFSL

-1454 PVAFAST
+1454 PVALAST
-1461 SSGVSGSTVYGKSKE
+1461 NSGVSGSTTYGGTKGT
-1476 ATKTNSKP
+1476 TKTNSKP
-1484 VYFDISI
+1484 TYFEI
-1491 PIDGKEIA
+1491 PLVVDGREMA

-1504 YMDGELKIIN
+1504 YMDGELKIIS

>member
-1 MATTI
+1 M
-6 VSTKL
+6 
-11 NLDIG
+11 
-16 NFKSKMQDAKKS
+16 
-28 IEDLQKSFKSA
+28 
-39 GGKSWE
+39 
-45 PFKSTDLGKKIDN
+45 
-58 IKTKASNLGETFKAL
+58 
-73 PGPAKAGAVIIAVTA
+73 
-88 SLKKLYDLGKQRFF
+88 
-102 EGLSDIKDTISP
+102 
-114 VLNGITTAIN
+114 
-124 TVKQAFTEITGFNFN
+124 
-139 FTSIITT
+139 
-146 GVNFEAQMKKVATI
+146 
-160 AGSIGTELDQL
+160 
-171 ISKARELGAATT
+171 
-183 FSAKE
+183 
-188 VGEAMQYMAMAG
+188 
-200 WSTSEM
+200 
-206 LEGVQSTLN
+206 
-215 LAKIGSTDL
+215 
-224 GIASDILTDDLTAL
+224 DILTDDLTAL
-238 GMGANQA
+238 GLQANQA

-319 DQMSAALEKLGMTAD
+319 DKMSAALEKLGMTAD

-339 LKTTADGCTDL
+339 LKTTADGYTDL
-350 EATVKSLKE
+350 EATVASLRK
-359 GTEGMTRSQKAS
+359 GTENMTRSQKAS

-383 GVMSLINASTEEYNS
+383 GVMSLVNASASEYNK
-398 LSEAIDNSTSTVAMF
+398 LSEAIDNSTSTVSMF
-413 NENMSVL
+413 NENMNII

-429 AIQNMKQVFSDTELS
+429 TIENMKQVFSDTELS

-477 DVIEN
+477 DVIES

-490 DTAWRNIGNA
+490 DTAWRNLGNA
-500 ENLDLNKYID
+500 DNLDINKYID

-520 SIVGLSGSQKDHVK
+520 SIVGLSNSQKDHVK
-534 SLIKENMTVS
+534 SLIKENMTVG
-544 EANKVLKQYGLSAK
+544 EANQVLKQYGLSAK

-599 EEVNEIVDMSD
+599 EEINEIVDMSD

-672 DFFSTWRGGDDG
+672 DFFSTWRGQDG
-684 NYSFSGFEKGLNDLE
+684 NYSFTGFEKGLDNLE
-699 IKVAQASNNIPSL
+699 KKVEQASNNIPSL

-721 RFIKGGALDSFLNMG
+721 RFINGGALDNFLNMG

-759 VLIEK
+759 GLIEK
-764 ICSWINTNGPTIQ
+764 ICSWINTNGPAIQ
-777 EAGVAII
+777 EAGATII
-784 DSIKTGIANN
+784 DSIKAGIANN
-794 ASNVDSAVDTVFNLV
+794 ANNVDSAVDTVFDMV
-809 NSFLIAK
+809 NSFLIDK

-851 YAIVNTVGQFTADFA
+851 FAIVNTVGQFTADFA
-866 GVGINLA
+866 GVAINLA

-893 KQSVMDFDAWLQEY
+893 KQSVMDFDAWLQER

-927 NQSNLFKDIGDG
+927 NQSNLFEDIGNG
-939 FDEFKKSASKKIGE
+939 FDEFKKSASNKIGE
-953 ARETISTKFGEIQE
+953 AREIISTKFGEIQE

-988 SPNNLGTELGTFVG
+988 SPDNLGTKLGTFVG

-1015 AEFMSELP
+1015 AEFISGLP
-1023 EKGNQLYAS
+1023 EKGDQLYMS

-1072 AELAADAKKSG
+1072 AELADDAKKSG
-1083 QDVGESLSDGLL
+1083 QDVGKSLSDGLL
-1095 TELTNLPGK
+1095 TELTNLPGEM
-1104 AWESFCGIDEKV
+1104 WGLLCGIDEKV
-1116 GEWGNNLGDKIK
+1116 GEWGYNIGEKIK

-1142 KTKKQELFDWCDEF
+1142 ETKKRELFDWCDEF

-1195 GITYIMDAIGEVIE
+1195 GITYITDAIGEIIE
-1209 AIQGGLSDI
+1209 AIQDGLSDI

-1283 NQFIN
+1283 NQFISV
-1288 LTNIVRNQC
+1288 TNVVRNQC

-1302 IVRNQFTN
+1302 IVRNQFTS

-1330 ISMKKVI
+1330 ISMSKVI
-1337 STQVTEARTKVV
+1337 STQCTNARTAVV
-1349 EKMMSINA
+1349 SKMMSINA

-1385 SNALSSVR
+1385 SNALTSVR

-1425 IQAKAQTFSL
+1425 IQAKPQTFNFSAVRSIQPRSFSL

-1454 PVAFAST
+1454 PSTLAST
-1461 SSGVSGSTVYGKSKE
+1461 NSRVSSGSTTYGGTKGT
-1476 ATKTNSKP
+1476 TKTNSKP

-1499 KASAK
+1499 KASVK